1 MDQRTAAKAL
11 GREGQAAQTPNGL
24 SDHVAAVEAARSQLA
39 RDVDRLTTEVRAQ
52 MGQTMTKTVWKVGAT
67 AAAVIAGV
75 AARKALTAVWQRTRH
90 TDPPSNPT
98 APEVSWPE
106 AVGWSMA
113 SGMAVGLARLL
124 AARGSAAGW
133 RRATGML
140 PPDMQKVTP

>member
-1 MDQRTAAKAL
+1 MDQVTAAKTLTRDGSAV
-11 GREGQAAQTPNGL
+11 QAPDGL
-24 SDHVAAVEAARSQLA
+24 SDQVAAVEAARSRLA
-39 RDVDRLTTEVRAQ
+39 RDVDRLSTEVRAQ
-52 MGQTMTKTVWKVGAT
+52 MGQTMEKTVWRVGAT

-75 AARKALTAVWQRTRH
+75 AARKALTTVWQRARH
-90 TDPPSNPT
+90 ADPPGNP
-98 APEVSWPE
+98 AASDVSWPE

-124 AARGSAAGW
+124 AARGTAAGW